1 MLATLLVLPLT
12 FIAGVL
18 TDHLWKRVGLEHP
31 GVHEMLEILGTTPA
45 PGLRAMIYL
54 SAILIAPLF
63 EELLFRGHVQTLL
76 VGAFARTLSPRPDDL
91 VPAVEVPPRDTPLEA
106 AAPSVL
112 GYAPPP
118 SHASPSAGAGARWL
132 AIVVTSVLFALVH
145 GAVWMMPPIFFFS
158 LCLGYVYERTGN
170 LWAAIAVHLLF
181 NLVNVVLFVNA
192 FGR

>member
-1 MLATLLVLPLT
+1 
-12 FIAGVL
+12 
-18 TDHLWKRVGLEHP
+18 
-31 GVHEMLEILGTTPA
+31 MLEILGATPA

-54 SAILIAPLF
+54 SAIVVAPLF
-63 EELLFRGHVQTLL
+63 EELLFRGHIQTLL
-76 VGAFARTLSPRPDDL
+76 SGAFARVFSPGPSDIARAIEASSRAASPEPTAQP
-91 VPAVEVPPRDTPLEA
+91 VLE
-106 AAPSVL
+106 
-112 GYAPPP
+112 YAPPP
-118 SHASPSAGAGARWL
+118 RAPSSTGTGARWL

-181 NLVNVVLFVNA
+181 NLVNVALFVNA